1 MKVLVDNYTTA
12 RTTICPGCNSV
23 LEVTVKDL
31 RHDIDGDTNLKCPL
45 CHRTWHVTQEEL
57 LKKRKAEE

>member
-31 RHDIDGDTNLKCPL
+31 R
-45 CHRTWHVTQEEL
+45 TWHVTTEEL